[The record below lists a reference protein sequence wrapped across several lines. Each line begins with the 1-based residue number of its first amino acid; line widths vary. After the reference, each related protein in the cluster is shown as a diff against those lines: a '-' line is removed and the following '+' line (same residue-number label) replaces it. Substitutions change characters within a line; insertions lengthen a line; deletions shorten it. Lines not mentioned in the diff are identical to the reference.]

1 MSQGIPLS
9 DEDRIPWLETLRGVL
24 KDKLDNG
31 KTVILG
37 CSSLQKHYREIL
49 RSADAEYVHGSYAST
64 VQFVLLDAKADVLAA
79 RLEKRAAE
87 GKHFMP
93 ATLLQSQ
100 LESLHI
106 DEDQTDNPPLEVF
119 SLDSENQIQAT
130 NNPNSILFSFV
141 NLQLEVNNSKSA
153 MADQTNGVTLNEN
166 QRIRKEET
174 LYDVLHRSVSMIL
187 PDASSTESAP
197 LLQRIK
203 ISLSENG
210 PRLGEASRN
219 TGQTL
224 LRWTR
229 RGSPLRAL
237 LVISIGSVA
246 FLALTG
252 LLTFMLIFLV
262 ATVNAIIVSLLVSLA
277 AAGGF
282 LFFSLACVTAIY
294 IGAMSIAALVISIAT
309 ISAIF
314 AAMIAAG
321 WVGFFWVIWLG
332 TRKSVGFAKQS
343 LSKTG
348 SVISAYSSAQHARI
362 D

>member
-9 DEDRIPWLETLRGVL
+9 DEDRIPWLEKLRGVL

-49 RSADAEYVHGSYAST
+49 RSADADYVHGSYAST
-64 VQFVLLDAKADVLAA
+64 VQFVLLDAKADVLVA

-166 QRIRKEET
+166 QRI
-174 LYDVLHRSVSMIL
+174 
-187 PDASSTESAP
+187 P
-197 LLQRIK
+197 
-203 ISLSENG
+203 
-210 PRLGEASRN
+210 SRN

-262 ATVNAIIVSLLVSLA
+262 ATVNAIIVSLLISLA

>member
-1 MSQGIPLS
+1 
-9 DEDRIPWLETLRGVL
+9 
-24 KDKLDNG
+24 
-31 KTVILG
+31 
-37 CSSLQKHYREIL
+37 
-49 RSADAEYVHGSYAST
+49 
-64 VQFVLLDAKADVLAA
+64 
-79 RLEKRAAE
+79 
-87 GKHFMP
+87 MP

-106 DEDQTDNPPLEVF
+106 DEGEGIFKVDATLSPLIITDNPPLEVF
-119 SLDSENQIQAT
+119 SLDSENQILAT

-203 ISLSENG
+203 ISVSENG

-262 ATVNAIIVSLLVSLA
+262 ATVNAIIVSLLISLA

-314 AAMIAAG
+314 AAMIAADIAIAIQYLSQAHICA
-321 WVGFFWVIWLG
+321 FTAALRQSTMSQSSPYVIRKWLP
-332 TRKSVGFAKQS
+332 TRCTEANGPKHEEEAIANASHV
-343 LSKTG
+343 SKEE
-348 SVISAYSSAQHARI
+348 
-362 D
+362 

>member
-1 MSQGIPLS
+1 
-9 DEDRIPWLETLRGVL
+9 
-24 KDKLDNG
+24 
-31 KTVILG
+31 
-37 CSSLQKHYREIL
+37 
-49 RSADAEYVHGSYAST
+49 
-64 VQFVLLDAKADVLAA
+64 
-79 RLEKRAAE
+79 
-87 GKHFMP
+87 
-93 ATLLQSQ
+93 
-100 LESLHI
+100 
-106 DEDQTDNPPLEVF
+106 
-119 SLDSENQIQAT
+119 
-130 NNPNSILFSFV
+130 
-141 NLQLEVNNSKSA
+141 

-166 QRIRKEET
+166 QRVHKEET

-203 ISLSENG
+203 ISVSENG

-252 LLTFMLIFLV
+252 LLIFMLIFLV
-262 ATVNAIIVSLLVSLA
+262 ATVNAIIVSLLISLA

-294 IGAMSIAALVISIAT
+294 IGAMSIAAFVISIAT

-321 WVGFFWVIWLG
+321 WVGFFWAIWLG

-348 SVISAYSSAQHARI
+348 SVVSAYFSAEHARI

>member
-1 MSQGIPLS
+1 M
-9 DEDRIPWLETLRGVL
+9 E
-24 KDKLDNG
+24 
-31 KTVILG
+31 
-37 CSSLQKHYREIL
+37 
-49 RSADAEYVHGSYAST
+49 
-64 VQFVLLDAKADVLAA
+64 A
-79 RLEKRAAE
+79 RLK
-87 GKHFMP
+87 GI
-93 ATLLQSQ
+93 S
-100 LESLHI
+100 S
-106 DEDQTDNPPLEVF
+106 

-130 NNPNSILFSFV
+130 NNPNSIIFSFV

-203 ISLSENG
+203 ISVSENG

-237 LVISIGSVA
+237 LVISLGSVA

-262 ATVNAIIVSLLVSLA
+262 ATVNAIIVSLLISLA

-294 IGAMSIAALVISIAT
+294 IGAMSIAALVFSIAT

-348 SVISAYSSAQHARI
+348 SVISAYSFAQHARI

>member
-1 MSQGIPLS
+1 
-9 DEDRIPWLETLRGVL
+9 
-24 KDKLDNG
+24 
-31 KTVILG
+31 
-37 CSSLQKHYREIL
+37 
-49 RSADAEYVHGSYAST
+49 
-64 VQFVLLDAKADVLAA
+64 
-79 RLEKRAAE
+79 
-87 GKHFMP
+87 
-93 ATLLQSQ
+93 
-100 LESLHI
+100 
-106 DEDQTDNPPLEVF
+106 
-119 SLDSENQIQAT
+119 
-130 NNPNSILFSFV
+130 
-141 NLQLEVNNSKSA
+141 

-203 ISLSENG
+203 ISVSENG

-237 LVISIGSVA
+237 LVISVMVAYLYAYISV
-246 FLALTG
+246 
-252 LLTFMLIFLV
+252 
-262 ATVNAIIVSLLVSLA
+262 SDRQ
-277 AAGGF
+277 
-282 LFFSLACVTAIY
+282 CHY
-294 IGAMSIAALVISIAT
+294 C
-309 ISAIF
+309 
-314 AAMIAAG
+314 